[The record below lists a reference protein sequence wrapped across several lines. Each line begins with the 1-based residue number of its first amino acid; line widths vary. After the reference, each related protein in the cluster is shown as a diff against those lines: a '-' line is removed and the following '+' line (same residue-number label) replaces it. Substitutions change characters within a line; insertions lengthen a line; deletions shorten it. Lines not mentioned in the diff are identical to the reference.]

1 MVFSG
6 DCDLSMQLNNSP
18 YGKSPVL
25 MMLVTS
31 TSLLLMLIAIYVW
44 ESIILL
50 NGVW

>member
-25 MMLVTS
+25 LLV
-31 TSLLLMLIAIYVW
+31 
-44 ESIILL
+44 L
-50 NGVW
+50 NALDGV